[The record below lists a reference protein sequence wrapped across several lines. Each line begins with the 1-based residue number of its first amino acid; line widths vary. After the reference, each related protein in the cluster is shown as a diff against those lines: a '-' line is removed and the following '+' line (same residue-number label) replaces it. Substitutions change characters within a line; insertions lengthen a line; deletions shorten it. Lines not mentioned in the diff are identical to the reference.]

1 MPKQKKILLLGG
13 DHLLLPVIKAA
24 HKRGYYVIT
33 SDYLPDNIA
42 HKYSDEY
49 QYASTIDKE
58 AVLEIAKRCQ
68 IDGILTFTDS
78 GAVTVGYVA
87 EQLGLPAPGPYESIQ
102 ILQNKGRFRKFLA
115 EHGFNVPKAKSYTD
129 VVVALNEKEDWA
141 YPVIVKPVDA
151 AGSKGVTKVES
162 SEDLAKAID
171 FAIEYSFS
179 NEFIIESF
187 IEQVGYTTGSDS
199 FSIDGELVYASF
211 DDQWFEENSINPYV
225 PSAHTLPSTMPEDA
239 QKYLASELQRLI
251 SLLNMRTTLYNV
263 EARIGTDGKAY
274 LMEVSPRA
282 GGNRIAEML
291 SIMSG
296 VDFIDAAVQAAM
308 GEKVSIGE
316 CRSEGYWANMIVHSM
331 QDGVFES
338 VEIDSDFEAKHVRD
352 VFVYVKQGAPIHA
365 FRKANDAIGSMFLRF
380 ETRQEMMYALMH
392 QQEWMKI
399 NLKNN
404 HNMLNISKLQRFSG
418 GG

>member
-1 MPKQKKILLLGG
+1 MKQKKILLVGG

-24 HKRGYYVIT
+24 HKHGYYVIT
-33 SDYLPDNIA
+33 SDYLPNNIA

-115 EHGFNVPKAKSYTD
+115 EHGFNVPKAKSYND
-129 VVVALNEKEDWA
+129 AAIALKEKDEWE

-162 SEDLAKAID
+162 AEQLAKAID

-179 NEFIIESF
+179 DEFIIESF
-187 IEQVGYTTGSDS
+187 IEQVGYTTGSDC
-199 FSIDGELVYASF
+199 FSVNGELVYASF
-211 DDQWFEENSINPYV
+211 DDQWFEENSTNPYV
-225 PSAHTLPSTMPEDA
+225 PSAHTLPSTMPIDA

-251 SLLNMRTTLYNV
+251 LLLNMRTTLYNV
-263 EARIGTDGKAY
+263 EARIGKDGKAY

-308 GEKVSIGE
+308 GENVSICD
-316 CRSEGYWANMIVHSM
+316 CRSDGYWANMIVHSM

-338 VEIDSDFEAKHVRD
+338 VEINPEFETKHIKD
-352 VFVYVKQGAPIHA
+352 IFIYVKPGDSVHA
-365 FRKANDAIGSMFLRF
+365 FRKANDAIGSMFLNF
-380 ETRQEMMYALMH
+380 DTYEEMMHALTH
-392 QQEWMKI
+392 QSEWMKI
-399 NLKNN
+399 
-404 HNMLNISKLQRFSG
+404 KLEK
-418 GG
+418 